1 MDIKALIRYFTN
13 NRPHLKRFVRT
24 RINTSKF
31 YLPGYERS
39 FLPQVIYMVL
49 NGRCNLKCKMCDV
62 GTHTLDTSFY
72 DKLALFKG
80 DIDLDRLKTFVDS
93 VQHFNPLI
101 SFTSTEPLLYK
112 WLTEISRYIKSKN
125 MDLSITTNGYLLP
138 KFAEEFVKTGVDS
151 ISISLDG
158 PSHIHNEIRGVSDS
172 FEKAIDGLER
182 LERLKRK
189 YNKKYPLVSINYTI
203 TEYNYDQLVNFIN
216 YMDKYDIAL
225 YTFSHSNFITPEMS
239 VSHNTNFEHIGH
251 SRPTCITNT
260 DFNKIDYEELY
271 NQVMHIKTRKSNLP
285 ILFIP
290 DFNSTRAIEEYYTN
304 HTRKFGNRTCFVPWK
319 YAQILANGD
328 VTVLTRCF
336 DVTFGNIFEE
346 EFENIWNGK
355 KIKSFRSALKENSY
369 FPACL
374 RCCGLF

>member
-80 DIDLDRLKTFVDS
+80 DIDLDRLKTFIDS

-158 PSHIHNEIRGVSDS
+158 PSQIHNEIRGVSDS

-203 TEYNYDQLVNFIN
+203 TEYNYDQLVNFIYIN
-216 YMDKYDIAL
+216 GA
-225 YTFSHSNFITPEMS
+225 TPIQM
-239 VSHNTNFEHIGH
+239 
-251 SRPTCITNT
+251 
-260 DFNKIDYEELY
+260 
-271 NQVMHIKTRKSNLP
+271 
-285 ILFIP
+285 
-290 DFNSTRAIEEYYTN
+290 
-304 HTRKFGNRTCFVPWK
+304 
-319 YAQILANGD
+319 AN
-328 VTVLTRCF
+328 
-336 DVTFGNIFEE
+336 
-346 EFENIWNGK
+346 
-355 KIKSFRSALKENSY
+355 
-369 FPACL
+369 
-374 RCCGLF
+374 